1 VLGVQAA
8 PTVAIMRLVIIVAV
22 FGAMFAA
29 TAMAGTVT
37 GQVVE
42 GGVRVAEYGVVTPDG
57 QVHEVSDG
65 DGRFRISVPDGVRH
79 LKLVGWA
86 FETFELD
93 DVEVTTDGTD
103 VGTITVQPGRAI
115 HGRVT
120 TAKHSPVA
128 GATVMV
134 FDHRPNEVL
143 EPLELMANDVRAA
156 ITSGDGSYVI
166 DGIGDGSYL
175 VAAVGGELTSAEH
188 PVPSDGSLDLVLE
201 RTGKITGTIARPN
214 TTMIAAAVGF
224 DDVIYTTDVD
234 DNGAFEFEVLPVGR
248 YDLTSGDAALRLA
261 PLRVE
266 VRAALTVVVPFAIP
280 KRLASLAVEAR
291 SGDCATATLFGA
303 RQHERTLSAELATV
317 TCDDDGVALFTGL
330 APGPYRVCVDDD
342 RCEELAVK
350 GATRVRLS
358 K

>member
-1 VLGVQAA
+1 VPGVHAT
-8 PTVAIMRLVIIVAV
+8 PTGSIMRLVVIVAV
-22 FGAMFAA
+22 FEAMFAA

-37 GQVVE
+37 GRVVE

-57 QVHEVSDG
+57 QIHEISDG
-65 DGRFRISVPDGVRH
+65 DGRFRITVPDGVRH

-93 DVEVTTDGTD
+93 DVDVTKDGTD
-103 VGTITVQPGRAI
+103 VGTITVQPGREV

-120 TAKHSPVA
+120 TAKHSPVF

-134 FDHRPNEVL
+134 FLQRPNEVQ
-143 EPLELMANDVRAA
+143 EPLELMAQGVRAA
-156 ITSGDGSYVI
+156 ITSEDGSYVI
-166 DGIGDGSYL
+166 DGIGAGGYL
-175 VAAVGGELTSAEH
+175 VAAVGGELTSVEH
-188 PVPSDGSLDLVLE
+188 PVPSDGSLDLVLTK
-201 RTGKITGTIARPN
+201 TGKITGTVARPN

-224 DDVIYTTDVD
+224 DDVVYTSDVD
-234 DNGAFEFEVLPVGR
+234 DSGSFGFEALPVGR
-248 YDLTSGDAALRLA
+248 YDLTSGDSELKLA

-266 VRAALTVVVPFAIP
+266 VRAGLTVVVPFAIP
-280 KRLASLAVEAR
+280 KRLASLTVETR
-291 SGDCATATLFGA
+291 SGTCATATLFGA
-303 RQHERTLSAELATV
+303 RQHERVLSAELATV
-317 TCDDDGVALFTGL
+317 TCDDDGVAAFTGL

-350 GATRVRLS
+350 GTTRVRLS